1 VCSHVKAEG
10 YHIHRSAAFSNG
22 IHLSPATHL
31 CVFFPVQRFVGKRV
45 DVLGRLWAVVLA
57 RLRRQGMRA
66 RDDIEIVVA
75 AQYHVFPLGE
85 RGQSH
90 ICDGSLERRLL
101 CVLFAF
107 RGGE

>member
-1 VCSHVKAEG
+1 
-10 YHIHRSAAFSNG
+10 
-22 IHLSPATHL
+22 
-31 CVFFPVQRFVGKRV
+31 
-45 DVLGRLWAVVLA
+45 
-57 RLRRQGMRA
+57 MRA

>member
-1 VCSHVKAEG
+1 MSD
-10 YHIHRSAAFSNG
+10 IHRPAACSNG
-22 IHLSPATHL
+22 IQLSPAMHL
-31 CVFFPVQRFVGKRV
+31 GIIAVHRFSRKRV
-45 DVLGRLWAVVLA
+45 DVLTRLWTVVFA

-66 RDDIEIVVA
+66 RDDIEVVVA

-107 RGGE
+107 RGGK